1 MKNTLL
7 IKSIFLINFFLCLA
21 YSQTEPTD
29 APAAPTADA
38 GDVTSLFSDAYTNV
52 AATWNPA
59 WGQTTVVEDVT
70 IAGNIVKKY
79 SNFDYSG
86 IEPGATI
93 NGSTHTHFMMNYW
106 TSDATAL
113 KVKLVDYGTDDTWGA
128 DNVEVEL
135 SHTLTTG
142 SWGTISLPIA
152 DFVAAGLTT
161 SSNIG
166 QIALAAV
173 DATNPVYLDNI
184 YMMTGQL
191 SSKND
196 AEIIPLTFSSRAYP
210 NPFNP
215 HINIAYELPST
226 EHVRVD
232 IVNLLGQSVKTLV
245 NAVQPPGSY
254 VYRWDGKDINGVG
267 LNSGIYL
274 AVINRESESAILKIT
289 YLK

>member
-1 MKNTLL
+1 MKNLRVFKNIIACTA
-7 IKSIFLINFFLCLA
+7 IVCLS

-29 APAAPTADA
+29 APAAPTVDA
-38 GDVTSLFSDAYTNV
+38 ADVTSLFSDAYTDV
-52 AATWNPA
+52 AATWNPS

-70 IAGNIVKKY
+70 IDGNIVKKY
-79 SNFDYSG
+79 SNFTFSG

-93 NGSTHTHFMMNYW
+93 NGSAHTYFMVDYW
-106 TSDATAL
+106 TSDATEL
-113 KVKLVDYGTDDTWGA
+113 KVKLVDYGADDAWGT
-128 DNVEVEL
+128 DNVESEL
-135 SHTLTTG
+135 THALTTG

-152 DFVAAGLTT
+152 DFVTAGLTT

-166 QIALAAV
+166 QIVLSAV
-173 DATNPVYLDNI
+173 GATNPVYIDNI

-196 AEIIPLTFSSRAYP
+196 PEIIPLIFSSRAYP

-215 HINIAYELPST
+215 YINIAYELPDAGR
-226 EHVRVD
+226 VQVD

-245 NAVQPPGSY
+245 NAVQSPGSY

-274 AVINRESESAILKIT
+274 AVINRESGNTILKIT